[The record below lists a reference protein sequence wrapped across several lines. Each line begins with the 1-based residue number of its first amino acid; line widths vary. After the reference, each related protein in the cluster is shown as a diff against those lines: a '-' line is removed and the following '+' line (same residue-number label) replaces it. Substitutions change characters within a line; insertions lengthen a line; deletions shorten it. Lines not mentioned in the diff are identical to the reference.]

1 MNSNKIDRK
10 YNIYSK
16 DDERVAEILVQKGEG
31 TIEYYS
37 LNILTEDKTNLP
49 HLLQAEQIDSKYLC
63 KFLKTRVLPRR
74 GHVIESLNRLGI
86 EQYTWQDM
94 IKLNSG
100 RVVTDKFYVLLEENG
115 VELPKSNYKS
125 NEELEI
131 ISGEIE

>member
-1 MNSNKIDRK
+1 MNSNKYDRK

-31 TIEYYS
+31 EIEYYS

-49 HLLQAEQIDSKYLC
+49 HLLQAEQINSKELRNFMY
-63 KFLKTRVLPRR
+63 TRILPRR
-74 GHVIESLNRLGI
+74 AHVIDSLSKLGI
-86 EQYTWQDM
+86 KEYTWQDM

-100 RVVTDKFYVLLEENG
+100 RVVTDKFYILLEENG